1 MKKESGKNK
10 HSERYACSYYCLFN
24 SPLAWVVLSSQRE
37 AVGGGGGGGM
47 KVGIKRLIFLG
58 LASSNFVIKARV
70 IVS

>member
-24 SPLAWVVLSSQRE
+24 SPWAWVVLSSQRE
-37 AVGGGGGGGM
+37 AVGGM

-58 LASSNFVIKARV
+58 LASSDFVIKARV